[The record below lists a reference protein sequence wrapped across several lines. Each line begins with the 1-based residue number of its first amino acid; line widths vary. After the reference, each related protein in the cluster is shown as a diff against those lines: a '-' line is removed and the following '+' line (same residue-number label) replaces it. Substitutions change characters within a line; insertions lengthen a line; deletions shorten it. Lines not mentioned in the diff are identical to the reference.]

1 MGFLNRWLSN
11 RSLSKL
17 RNRLSDTPSIASYAD
32 LARAFVT
39 SNDFAAAERAL
50 EEGLEMFPSS
60 SELERLRRLV
70 RQNRLADRIHE
81 VRHRI
86 EMQATPNLYHEL
98 VDLQLQCN
106 DFGASEQT
114 CSEWRRM
121 FPADSGAE
129 LAAIKIAL
137 RRFYKDRA
145 ASDGK
150 TAIAGLEQLLARD
163 PGHARALRLMAEL
176 CSRIGALPRAL
187 EALTRLARIVPEDPS
202 VETWRKKVEQA
213 LASSRKAVDLNRSLR
228 EVEETGHFP
237 DPVPSSEEIQNQQN
251 KNANERRTPR
261 VLDASRPALS
271 RLAKIP
277 GVRLVILVRGSAA
290 LVRGARAGGAEGVAR
305 ATRAIAITAKRTTRR
320 MGLGAFNE
328 VVIDTDDGALVLR
341 AGDPSCA
348 GAVVEKLSHFQSVRD
363 AVADLAAVPP
373 LAGEDVPAG
382 AEGELVRA

>member
-1 MGFLNRWLSN
+1 M
-11 RSLSKL
+11 
-17 RNRLSDTPSIASYAD
+17 
-32 LARAFVT
+32 
-39 SNDFAAAERAL
+39 
-50 EEGLEMFPSS
+50 
-60 SELERLRRLV
+60 
-70 RQNRLADRIHE
+70 
-81 VRHRI
+81 
-86 EMQATPNLYHEL
+86 
-98 VDLQLQCN
+98 
-106 DFGASEQT
+106 
-114 CSEWRRM
+114 
-121 FPADSGAE
+121 
-129 LAAIKIAL
+129 
-137 RRFYKDRA
+137 
-145 ASDGK
+145 
-150 TAIAGLEQLLARD
+150 
-163 PGHARALRLMAEL
+163 
-176 CSRIGALPRAL
+176 
-187 EALTRLARIVPEDPS
+187 
-202 VETWRKKVEQA
+202 ETWRKKVEQA
-213 LASSRKAVDLNRSLR
+213 LASSRKAVDLNRFAARGRGDGALPRSGAPR
-228 EVEETGHFP
+228 A
-237 DPVPSSEEIQNQQN
+237 EEIQNQQN